1 MTTDV
6 GICNLALQRLGA
18 RTISALNENSTAA
31 RACNRVYEHARD
43 TEIRAYSWS
52 FARARASLAA
62 STTVPAFGFLKQYQL
77 PADFIRLIPSRVLG
91 TTVTTEGGID
101 PNIDWQIEGRFILTN
116 DSSPL
121 KIVYLKKVTDEET
134 FDDLFSELLVS
145 RIAMDVCEK
154 VTQSNTKKKDATE
167 RYVFAQKEAK
177 KINAFERPPID
188 FPQSEWVL
196 ARL

>member
-1 MTTDV
+1 M
-6 GICNLALQRLGA
+6 
-18 RTISALNENSTAA
+18 
-31 RACNRVYEHARD
+31 
-43 TEIRAYSWS
+43 
-52 FARARASLAA
+52 
-62 STTVPAFGFLKQYQL
+62 
-77 PADFIRLIPSRVLG
+77 
-91 TTVTTEGGID
+91 
-101 PNIDWQIEGRFILTN
+101 
-116 DSSPL
+116 
-121 KIVYLKKVTDEET
+121 YLKKVTDEET

-154 VTQSNTKKKDATE
+154 VTQSNTKKKDATD